1 MNGYARFLE
10 KDFAAELPD
19 KGKEFLRRIS
29 TGASR
34 LDRLITDVLNYSK
47 ISRGEMPLETV
58 DIAKLTQEIIDT
70 YPNLRESGA
79 TVLVD
84 SPMPLV
90 RGNTAALTQCI
101 SNLLSNAIKFVAP
114 GTKPLVQIR
123 ATADDGKVRYT
134 VQDNGIGINEEGRR
148 RIFRLFQRLN
158 LATEFDGTGIGLTIV
173 RKAVERMNG
182 AVGVDS
188 TPGVGSVF
196 WIELPL
202 AK

>member
-1 MNGYARFLE
+1 
-10 KDFAAELPD
+10 
-19 KGKEFLRRIS
+19 
-29 TGASR
+29 
-34 LDRLITDVLNYSK
+34 
-47 ISRGEMPLETV
+47 
-58 DIAKLTQEIIDT
+58 
-70 YPNLRESGA
+70 LRESGA
-79 TVLVD
+79 TVSVET
-84 SPMPLV
+84 PMPTV

-114 GTKPLVQIR
+114 GTKPVVRIR
-123 ATADDGKVRYT
+123 AIQRGASVRYT
-134 VQDNGIGINEEGRR
+134 VEDNGIGIDEEGRT